1 MCVLEK
7 ELKMTIELP
16 RLVILDLYRNALTT
30 VEKLSRANRDRKLHA
45 WAVKAKKETG
55 DLIMQCANDEM
66 DDVGEEEDEEKQKK
80 ADEEFYGI

>member
-1 MCVLEK
+1 
-7 ELKMTIELP
+7 MTIELP